1 MLSVVNSNGQLW
13 SFPEEFK
20 NKIAPFE
27 LRWTFKLLRVETQSH
42 LKADKQ
48 IMLGWV
54 LSMEVKT
61 QRQVSS
67 VSNKA
72 VFFLGGGLFLVC
84 RLDVFL
90 RCSNVIQ
97 QGHWDWRRMK
107 RFKGSLKN
115 RSGVHDCCWN
125 AEGEGGG
132 RFRFW
137 YRCSVIG
144 WMQKAWGEKGSFL
157 NALWWCPAENA
168 ELGLGEGW
176 TVNTTLV

>member
-1 MLSVVNSNGQLW
+1 MHDTKQCGLYSLGTGSFGSWSDLSYR
-13 SFPEEFK
+13 
-20 NKIAPFE
+20 NKTV
-27 LRWTFKLLRVETQSH
+27 RRVEE
-42 LKADKQ
+42 
-48 IMLGWV
+48 GRN
-54 LSMEVKT
+54 
-61 QRQVSS
+61 QRKEEPEAGSLFLFVCFGFCFLLI
-67 VSNKA
+67 
-72 VFFLGGGLFLVC
+72 FFLSLFFGGGCLFLVC

-90 RCSNVIQ
+90 RCSNVIE